1 MKCSSLFTKITAGFC
16 LAFLLM
22 LAGQLQAQTI
32 NTPADLYKNTGDPL
46 QGTSTNDGNT
56 IICANAAAF
65 TLVSTT
71 ADASSVPYT
80 DWKWE
85 ELQTNGSWSTT
96 IESGAAVTGEPHK
109 LRMTGA
115 TPGWHVYRVTAAVS
129 TAGCL
134 ADPVLYTVFVLPALS
149 VEAKA
154 NKATADELT
163 YCAENGAPTAASTG
177 GAIRFTAT
185 PSFATALRAVPGSTG
200 AGTTTT
206 LPTLTIAD
214 FKINYAWYKVE
225 DGGSATG
232 TAVGSNDDEYEVND
246 AATTGATT
254 VKKYTYRLEAD
265 YAVKACDLKNVTAVL
280 SGGSGTATI
289 TVTPKPGA
297 PTITI
302 E

>member
-1 MKCSSLFTKITAGFC
+1 MKYVSLSIKITAGLC

-22 LAGQLQAQTI
+22 LAGNLQAQTI
-32 NTPADLYKNTGDPL
+32 VAPADLYKNSGDPL

-56 IICANAAAF
+56 IICANAATF

-80 DWKWE
+80 SWKWE
-85 ELQTNGSWSTT
+85 EMQTDGSWSVS
-96 IESGAAVTGEPHK
+96 IDGGGAVAGEEHK

-115 TPGWHVYRVTAAVS
+115 APGWHVYRVTAAVS

-134 ADPVLYTVFVLPALS
+134 ADPVLYTVFVLPPLA

-154 NKATADELT
+154 NKATLDELT
-163 YCAENGAPTAASTG
+163 YCAENGAPTSASPG
-177 GAIRFTAT
+177 GTIKFTAT
-185 PSFATALRAVPGSTG
+185 PSITTALRAVPGSTG
-200 AGTTTT
+200 GGTT
-206 LPTLTIAD
+206 LPTLALAD
-214 FKINYAWYKVE
+214 FKINYKWFKVE
-225 DGGSATG
+225 DGGDPTG
-232 TAVGSNDDEYEVND
+232 TEVGSNDDEYEVND
-246 AATTGATT
+246 AATSGATA

-265 YAVKACDLKNVTAVL
+265 YAVKACDTKNVTAVL
-280 SGGSGTATI
+280 SGGTGNAII